1 MRGPNETMTSD
12 HDHERS
18 LLQAIARRA
27 MTERGLLPNFN
38 SEALAEAERLQ
49 PAVLP
54 AGKTQIR
61 DLRKLLWSSIDN
73 DDSRDLDQLA
83 VAERL
88 SGHLAKV
95 FVAIADVDAL
105 VPQDS
110 PIDLC
115 ARQNTTS
122 VYTAG
127 GVFPMLPERL
137 STDLTSLGFG
147 VERLAVVVEME
158 ISSDGTIGRSS
169 LYRALVYNHA
179 KLTYG
184 GVSQWLEGGRAPAA
198 LSAVPGLDDN
208 IRFQDEIAQRMKK
221 SRHEL
226 GALSLQTVKATPS
239 FEGEHLLALLVQEQN
254 RASDIIEN
262 FMIGA
267 NGATVRFLSAKG
279 MTSIRRVVRTPK
291 RWDRIVEIAKEHKV
305 SLPAEPDAKALETF
319 LVNAKAA
326 DPVRFPDLSLAI
338 VKLMGAGEYIAEIPG
353 GDSPGHFG
361 LAVKDYT
368 HSTAPNRR
376 YTDVITQ
383 RLIKAAA
390 EGRPSPYTN
399 AELVALAAHCTN
411 QEDVANKVE
420 RQVAKSAAA
429 LLLSGK
435 VGEQFEALITGTG
448 EKGTWVRLLDVPVEG
463 RLDPGDASLD
473 VGQQLRV
480 RLAAVNVQRG
490 FLDFAMLR

>member
-1 MRGPNETMTSD
+1 MITD

-27 MTERGLLPNFN
+27 MTERGLLPHF
-38 SEALAEAERLQ
+38 SPSALAEVEKLQ
-49 PAVLP
+49 LP
-54 AGKTQIR
+54 RASTRGTNIR

-83 VAERL
+83 VAERI
-88 SGHLAKV
+88 SDHRAKV

-105 VPQDS
+105 VPKDCE
-110 PIDLC
+110 IDRC

-127 GVFPMLPERL
+127 GVFPMLPDRL
-137 STDLTSLGFG
+137 STDLTSLNFG
-147 VERLAVVVEME
+147 VDRRAIVVEME
-158 ISSDGTIGRSS
+158 IASDGTIGDSS
-169 LYRALVYNHA
+169 LYEALVHNHA
-179 KLTYG
+179 KLTYT
-184 GVSQWLEGGRAPAA
+184 GVAQWLDGGSAPKA
-198 LSAVPGLDDN
+198 LTAVPGLDDN
-208 IRFQDEIAQRMKK
+208 IRFQDEIAQRMKQ

-226 GALSLQTVKATPS
+226 GALSLQTVKASPS
-239 FEGEHLLALLVQEQN
+239 FEGEHLLALLVHEQN

-262 FMIGA
+262 FMIAA
-267 NGATVRFLSAKG
+267 NGATVRFLAGKG

-291 RWDRIVEIAKEHKV
+291 RWDRIVEIAKEHGTK
-305 SLPAEPDAKALETF
+305 LPEMPDAKALETF
-319 LVNAKAA
+319 LVSAKAA
-326 DPVRFPDLSLAI
+326 DRVRFPDLSLAI

-353 GDSPGHFG
+353 EDSPGHFG

-376 YTDVITQ
+376 YTDVVTQ
-383 RLIKAAA
+383 RLIKAAV
-390 EGRPSPYTN
+390 EGQPSPYTN
-399 AELVALAAHCTN
+399 AELVELAAHCTN

-429 LLLSGK
+429 LLLSGR
-435 VGEQFEALITGTG
+435 VGEQFNALITGTG
-448 EKGTWVRLLDVPVEG
+448 DKGTWVRLLDVPVDG
-463 RLDPGDASLD
+463 RLDPGETPVD
-473 VGQQLRV
+473 VGQELRV

-490 FLDFAMLR
+490 FLDFSMAR